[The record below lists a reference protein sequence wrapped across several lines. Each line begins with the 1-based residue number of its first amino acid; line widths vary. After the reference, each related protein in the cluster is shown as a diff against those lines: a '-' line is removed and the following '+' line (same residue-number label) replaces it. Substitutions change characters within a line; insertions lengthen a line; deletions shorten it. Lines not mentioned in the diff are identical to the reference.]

1 VENDVR
7 KNNVP
12 YAVFSLFFWGSLYMK
27 TIAVYCGSSKGNDP
41 IYMKEA
47 RNLGKNL
54 VDNGLNLVY
63 GGATVG
69 CMGTVAD
76 AVMEAGG
83 KVIGV
88 IPEKLKNVEI
98 AHQQLTELHVVK
110 TMHERKALMAE
121 YADGFI
127 ALPGGSGTLEE
138 WFEVFTWAQLGYH
151 NKPYALLNINNY
163 YTPILS
169 LFDHMI
175 DQGFIKSQYKD
186 LIVIDNNSKELVKKL
201 KDYKSTYI
209 DKWQ

>member
-1 VENDVR
+1 
-7 KNNVP
+7 
-12 YAVFSLFFWGSLYMK
+12 MK
-27 TIAVYCGSSKGNDP
+27 TIAVYCGSSKGIDP
-41 IYMKEA
+41 TYIEEA
-47 RNLGKNL
+47 EKLGKVL
-54 VDNGLNLVY
+54 VDNGMDLVY

-69 CMGTVAD
+69 CMGAVAD
-76 AVMEAGG
+76 AVMNAGG

-98 AHQQLTELHVVK
+98 AYQQLSELHVVS

-151 NKPYALLNINNY
+151 NKPCALLNINDY
-163 YTPILS
+163 YSPIIS

-175 DQGFIKSQYKD
+175 EQGFVKAEYKD
-186 LIVIDNNSKELVKKL
+186 LIVIDRDSKELVNKL
-201 KDYKSTYI
+201 KKYEGAYI
-209 DKWQ
+209 HKW

>member
-1 VENDVR
+1 M
-7 KNNVP
+7 
-12 YAVFSLFFWGSLYMK
+12 YMK
-27 TIAVYCGSSKGNDP
+27 TIAVYCGSSTGIDP

-47 RNLGKNL
+47 RNLGKIL

-69 CMGTVAD
+69 CMGAVAD

-88 IPEKLKNVEI
+88 IPEKLKDVEI
-98 AHQQLTELHVVK
+98 AHQQLSELHVVN

-151 NKPYALLNINNY
+151 NKPCALLNINNY
-163 YTPILS
+163 YTPMLS

-175 DQGFIKSQYKD
+175 DQGFVKSEYKD

-209 DKWQ
+209 HKW

>member
-1 VENDVR
+1 
-7 KNNVP
+7 
-12 YAVFSLFFWGSLYMK
+12 MK
-27 TIAVYCGSSKGNDP
+27 TIAVYCGSSKGIDP
-41 IYMKEA
+41 TYMEEA
-47 RNLGKNL
+47 KKLGKVL
-54 VDNGLNLVY
+54 VDNGMDLVY

-69 CMGTVAD
+69 CMGAVAD
-76 AVMEAGG
+76 AVMNAGG

-98 AHQQLTELHVVK
+98 AHQQLSELHVVS

-151 NKPYALLNINNY
+151 NKPCALLNINDY
-163 YTPILS
+163 YSPILS

-175 DQGFIKSQYKD
+175 GQGFVKPEYKD
-186 LIVIDNNSKELVKKL
+186 LIVIDRDSKELVNKL
-201 KDYKSTYI
+201 KKYEGTYI
-209 DKWQ
+209 HKW

>member
-1 VENDVR
+1 V
-7 KNNVP
+7 
-12 YAVFSLFFWGSLYMK
+12 K
-27 TIAVYCGSSKGNDP
+27 TIAVYCGSSKGIDP
-41 IYMKEA
+41 TYIEEA
-47 RNLGKNL
+47 EKLGKVL
-54 VDNGLNLVY
+54 VDNGMDLVY

-69 CMGTVAD
+69 CMGAVAD
-76 AVMEAGG
+76 AVMNAGG

-98 AHQQLTELHVVK
+98 AHQQLSELHVVS

-151 NKPYALLNINNY
+151 NKPCALLNINDY
-163 YTPILS
+163 YSPIIS

-175 DQGFIKSQYKD
+175 EQGFVKAEYKD
-186 LIVIDNNSKELVKKL
+186 LIVIDRDSKELVNKL
-201 KDYKSTYI
+201 KKYEGAYI
-209 DKWQ
+209 HKW

>member
-1 VENDVR
+1 
-7 KNNVP
+7 
-12 YAVFSLFFWGSLYMK
+12 MK
-27 TIAVYCGSSKGNDP
+27 TIAVYCGSSAGNDP

-47 RNLGKNL
+47 RDLGKIL

-69 CMGTVAD
+69 CMGAVAD

-98 AHQQLTELHVVK
+98 AHQQLSELHVVN

-151 NKPYALLNINNY
+151 NKPCALLNINNY

-175 DQGFIKSQYKD
+175 DQGFIKSEYKD
-186 LIVIDNNSKELVKKL
+186 LIVINNNSKELVKEI
-201 KDYKSTYI
+201 KDYKRSYI
-209 DKWQ
+209 HKWQ

>member
-1 VENDVR
+1 
-7 KNNVP
+7 
-12 YAVFSLFFWGSLYMK
+12 MK
-27 TIAVYCGSSKGNDP
+27 TIAVYCGSSKGIDRTY
-41 IYMKEA
+41 IEEA
-47 RNLGKNL
+47 EKLGKVL
-54 VDNGLNLVY
+54 VDNGMDLVY

-69 CMGTVAD
+69 CMGAVAD
-76 AVMEAGG
+76 AVMNAGG

-98 AHQQLTELHVVK
+98 AHQQLSELHVVS

-151 NKPYALLNINNY
+151 NKPCALLNINDY
-163 YTPILS
+163 YSPIIS

-175 DQGFIKSQYKD
+175 EQGFVKAEYKD
-186 LIVIDNNSKELVKKL
+186 LIVIDRDSKELVNKL
-201 KDYKSTYI
+201 KKYEGAYI
-209 DKWQ
+209 HKW

>member
-1 VENDVR
+1 
-7 KNNVP
+7 
-12 YAVFSLFFWGSLYMK
+12 MK
-27 TIAVYCGSSKGNDP
+27 TIAVYCGSSTGVDP

-47 RNLGKNL
+47 KRLGEVL
-54 VDNGLNLVY
+54 VENGLDLVY

-69 CMGTVAD
+69 CMGAVAD

-88 IPEKLKNVEI
+88 IPEKLQNVEL
-98 AHQQLTELHVVK
+98 AHHQLTELHVTK

-151 NKPYALLNINNY
+151 NKPCALLNINKY
-163 YTPILS
+163 YSPLLS

-175 DQGFIKSQYKD
+175 EQGFVKPAYKD
-186 LIVIDNNSKELVKKL
+186 LIVCENDPNELVNQL
-201 KDYKSTYI
+201 KEYQGEYI
-209 DKWQ
+209 HKW